1 MEAEDSIIYRD
12 IYRNAYFVLTGVLSV
27 DDLIEYNGCVLPFEP
42 YSTNEEIKEDIYN
55 DIINHF
61 IKTEEYE
68 KCGDIKKI
76 KDTIYNKKKNVNF
89 VKNKKHAK

>member
-1 MEAEDSIIYRD
+1 VEAEDSIIYRD

-76 KDTIYNKKKNVNF
+76 KDSVYNKINS
-89 VKNKKHAK
+89 